1 MKQTNNA
8 IKFLMAQYR
17 AIFKNAYFK
26 GMATALVLTAGLAAG
41 QAQAADISNP
51 NASDAYIFDTD
62 WSAGIQYNDSNGAV
76 SNGKYAA
83 GALAGDKLSINS
95 SVENA
100 DEIKNSNTASGGHL
114 IISDSNVA
122 GTNTDDKLN
131 FTSIYGNAWGGNA
144 QGTGNV
150 TATNNTVE
158 VLGYGYVNHA
168 NRDASKYGQI
178 IGGRAISSEG
188 IAIASDNHIKVS
200 NLVNATSS
208 GASYSIKK
216 GGYAEGAAGAI
227 AELNSIEE
235 SGSEGSLLLIPDS
248 VIAGHAT
255 AKGSAG
261 GTFRAEGN
269 SLDYDYTKVSGSAT
283 VMLVGGLAETHGQ
296 DATAKGDYFQS
307 FNNTVTLNHSELV
320 GNNSSTAPVLV
331 IGNYVNNK
339 DTTSTLSSVQG
350 TEGKTSVHILNSSIT
365 SGGVFGGHISA
376 SGSATAQYNSVLLED
391 TNVVSGTGIMGASI
405 SSTLESGD
413 TATFNVTGN
422 SVTISNSDT
431 KAASAKSIESGIQGA
446 SITVS
451 GDSSYTDLLNKV
463 SITASNNS
471 IEVGANIN
479 LTGDNSLIYG
489 VLADVKSTSGSTVTL
504 SNNSVTFNGTINDT
518 DNNVNAGNIWGVFT
532 NELGATATNNTVT
545 VNGSIT
551 NGQVVGAQVANAA
564 DTINKISNVDEVS
577 TLTGNKIVIGAD
589 AVLSSTNIQA
599 VSVSGS
605 KGVVTGNSVE
615 INGTVRNSGL
625 ITGGAGADSVVTL
638 AQGSELTAS
647 TTSTSILS
655 DVIEVDGKLTI
666 SNDKDVTFAGYYR
679 NGTDTASPTEY
690 NPNQTTISS
699 SASVL
704 NGGTINVYGTTT
716 VDDNA
721 KLHATSAASEIVVD
735 GSKVNSTYNAN
746 DNDIKVDFVNENDG
760 TLVISAKKLK
770 SYLTQG
776 DDYQLAD
783 NNTQKDVAG
792 KAVVTSGGTIDFKD
806 SVVLSDF
813 DFTTGT
819 PIGGQI
825 KVDQS
830 MTGGSGSFFK
840 ADTVTVAHKLAT
852 NTTAAEG
859 DYTKLTALTPTA
871 GVGIIANTLNL
882 GAADLSSSQSAAITF
897 GKATVKEEINFIAK
911 TSGNDVNDTTGQ
923 VITGQ
928 YNDGFHLNSQVI
940 GSNFMLTNDQDANQ
954 EYYTSLAGNINGDV
968 TVEGTSGEI
977 WIQDGDWTANDLVTV
992 TSGGSI
998 VVGNNGASGSAA
1010 DVINGHT
1017 DRLPDATL
1025 SLSAGLVLDVT
1036 QTGDATVTANGGI
1049 GQFYERPDD
1058 FYGDNRYVELDL
1070 TNGVEMLTEQA
1081 DGTLSVA
1088 SKAVIE
1094 ATSGGVVLLNASDV
1108 NRMLSQNH
1116 ANGVNNASGA
1126 FFKASSGG
1134 ELRVDGDITAQF
1146 RDFDGSG
1153 DTNGFN
1159 LSGTNYSN
1167 GNTNIIDA
1175 DTSGRL
1181 VANSLT
1187 IENPHND
1194 TLGTNGVIAD
1204 TEYLSNNQADIH
1216 LGGAVIVE
1224 DLEINDL
1231 QRTTVGQ
1238 NDPQKPNNYAS
1249 SVTIADG
1256 GALITHS
1263 LSSVNNKL
1271 ILGDGTTSAI
1281 LYFETD
1287 AVADSGSISVNQ
1299 LELASGSEIDF
1310 ANGSWDASNTDFILS
1325 GAGSNL
1331 IVGDD
1336 YDRDINDNQYAAT
1349 LEAGNL
1355 TMGADT
1361 YLHVAANGTASFN
1374 GANLEDLTAPA
1385 GAGDNT
1391 GILVEGYL
1399 TINGTAI
1406 SDSNTNGGVTFGE
1419 EGSIRIANNGT
1430 LNFENAAVTGAIIAG
1445 GAHTGDTVTLRDGY
1459 TKIDNQGGTL
1469 RLGFASG
1476 TSFTS
1481 AAVQDLKSKL
1491 FTAGSFNNDNVLKY
1505 GGLLN
1510 LGSAT
1515 FGKFTGYTAVND
1527 PDRGL
1532 YGWTASWDDVKQDS
1546 DLFSEIEDVTTDQMS
1561 QSNITGIELSDEVK
1575 GAWGSLSM
1583 NSTVPETGK
1592 VTLAG
1597 NTTLSYAEGNN
1608 GLFISDFDH
1617 KIALGAVVGSQK
1629 YFTLNNGG
1637 EIGAVT
1643 LTNGKD
1649 DVDRNLTTLNINGNG
1664 NLTTIHGIN
1673 AVASTNGTGT
1683 YATLVNV
1690 NSDTD
1695 VIANID
1701 DVGTVTV
1708 NNGATLHVYNP
1719 NPASTKDVI
1728 EVNVNELA
1736 VTNSTVRIDG
1746 DLNINGNYEGEA
1758 YAVGG
1763 SITAT
1768 NIDLDNGAA
1777 LSTVNGGLI
1786 TADTIDATNAV
1797 RGDSNSFIS
1806 VGSDLD
1812 FETWDDTEEMPLT
1825 GTGYLEV
1832 KQYLDLNGGTLMVD
1846 PAYGEATSVAAVM
1859 NFKDGTDRT
1868 WESGNDVGIV
1878 NGRALIGKNAALGI
1892 GASLEDTRAV
1902 IADFQENG
1910 SLSQENYGSILY
1922 LNGQLTLAD
1931 GSELALNAD
1940 PVTADAAGIRRALKY
1955 TITSNQLDQFATLG
1969 LGANTAIL
1977 MSEAAFEDANGQKN
1991 QTAIHFDR
1999 NAAVIN
2005 ANGGEIV
2012 LIGAFDA
2019 SEKLNFFSDNDN
2031 HQGLHSERL
2040 LIRYLNR

>member
-41 QAQAADISNP
+41 QAQAAASN
-51 NASDAYIFDTD
+51 AYLFSGSGQE
-62 WSAGIQYNDSNGAV
+62 WSQLEGGQVTGPSGTITNN
-76 SNGKYAA
+76 KYVA
-83 GALAGDKLSINS
+83 GALAGENITFDQDGNISAEDRAEIN
-95 SVENA
+95 A
-100 DEIKNSNTASGGHL
+100 SNTATGGKL
-114 IISDSNVA
+114 VISDS
-122 GTNTDDKLN
+122 TDTADTYN
-131 FTSIYGNAWGGNA
+131 FVSISGSAWGGTAEGN
-144 QGTGNV
+144 GNV
-150 TATNNTVE
+150 TADDNDVF
-158 VLGYGYVNHA
+158 VRASGYVA
-168 NRDASKYGQI
+168 KSGGQYGDI
-178 IGGRAISSEG
+178 IGGRAISKQST
-188 IAIASDNHIKVS
+188 ATASNNSIIVEKLS
-200 NLVNATSS
+200 NASSS
-208 GASYSIKK
+208 GA
-216 GGYAEGAAGAI
+216 AAGNLIGGMARG
-227 AELNSIEE
+227 ATGAFALNNTIKETGDSSADSDLVLISSNRVGGWAQA
-235 SGSEGSLLLIPDS
+235 SGS
-248 VIAGHAT
+248 
-255 AKGSAG
+255 SAG
-261 GTFRAEGN
+261 TYRAEGN
-269 SLDYDYTKVSGSAT
+269 TLDYKNVKVSGSSAIQII
-283 VMLVGGLAETHGQ
+283 GGMAETLTGAQ
-296 DATAKGDYFQS
+296 GDYFQS

-431 KAASAKSIESGIQGA
+431 KVASAKSIESGIQGA

-451 GDSSYTDLLNKV
+451 GDGSYKDFQNKV

-564 DTINKISNVDEVS
+564 NTINQISNVDEVS

-679 NGTDTASPTEY
+679 NGTDAASPNEY

-704 NGGTINVYGTTT
+704 NGGTIKVYGTTT

-735 GSKVNSTYNAN
+735 GSKVNSTYSAEAN
-746 DNDIKVDFVNENDG
+746 DVKVDFVNKNDG
-760 TLVISAKKLK
+760 TLVISAEKLK
-770 SYLTQG
+770 SYLTAG
-776 DDYQLAD
+776 DEYQLAD
-783 NNTQKDVAG
+783 NNTQDDVAG

-825 KVDQS
+825 KVDS
-830 MTGGSGSFFK
+830 SIGENSGSFFK

-852 NTTAAEG
+852 NTTAADG

-911 TSGNDVNDTTGQ
+911 TSGNDVSDSNGQ

-954 EYYTSLAGNINGDV
+954 EYYTSLAGDINGVV
-968 TVEGTSGEI
+968 TVQDAGKLY
-977 WIQDGDWTANDLVTV
+977 IQDGDWTANDLMTV

-1146 RDFDGSG
+1146 RDFDGSSN
-1153 DTNGFN
+1153 TNGFN

-1746 DLNINGNYEGEA
+1746 DLNIDGNYEGEA

-2019 SEKLNFFSDNDN
+2019 SEKLN
-2031 HQGLHSERL
+2031 GLHSERL